1 MDRILRTSSL
11 RPLLLAGL
19 LAPFPLSALAQ
30 SVAAQAEPVQLESIT
45 VEGNRLYDMP
55 SSEQSGGYT
64 VPAATVG
71 TKTPAELRDIPQSI
85 SVYTSDYIRDR
96 QFVNLDDLAKY
107 STGLRTLS
115 NDSGRSSIY
124 ARGYEYDEFNIDG
137 LPAPMASI
145 NGTLPSLSPFDR
157 VEVMRGPS
165 GLFNSTSEMGGIVNM
180 VRKRPTREFQGSLT
194 GRYGSWDTHYLEAD
208 LSGPLDEQGR
218 VRGRTVIS
226 RADTNGEVDYNA
238 NTSESFYG
246 ALDIDLSDATV
257 MSFGLIH
264 QTKDILPHNGYPAAI
279 DGSLEDFSRSTYLG
293 ADWGDFDSRGTDIV
307 AELTHRFDNGGYG
320 RVAVRGS
327 RRATDYL
334 YAFTARNVNSGA
346 TSLAYTARDLEQDT
360 LAVDANYSQ
369 PFELLGQVSEFVIG
383 SDFKRYETE
392 YADARGNLGAIDVA
406 SYQPGDTSKPNV
418 TFSTPTETDEREAG
432 LYAKLTFRPIQR
444 LALIGGARVSSF
456 EGENSSATQDVRES
470 GYVTPYGGLV
480 FDLDDQHSL
489 YASYSQVFKPQSE
502 AGADGRIIDPREGEQ
517 YEAGIKGSYFG
528 GDLNARIT
536 AFQLTDENR
545 AAGAIDDSG
554 APISGVYEA
563 TGKTRIRGGEL
574 EVSGY
579 LTPDW
584 EVLAGYTYMK
594 TENLAGERLRALRA
608 DAPAPGLAV
617 DQVHPARRCPAR
629 PGDRW
634 WRDRDERL
642 LHRTR
647 RQPAP
652 QRTGLC
658 SGGCQ
663 AVLPDHRQADRHL
676 RREQPARPQIRFAG
690 WQRRHLQLLRP
701 VAQLHGGRPLRILIH
716 LAACARRRR
725 RLTSGDHHAP
735 VSRPG
740 GDTPRVPQHDAPVQA
755 LRAQG
760 RSPAG

>member
-19 LAPFPLSALAQ
+19 LAPFPLNALAQ

-45 VEGNRLYDMP
+45 VEGNRLYDML

-107 STGLRTLS
+107 STGLRTLT

-194 GRYGSWDTHYLEAD
+194 GRYGSWDTNYLEAD
-208 LSGPLDEQGR
+208 LSGPLDDQGR

-226 RADTNGEVDYNA
+226 RADTNGEVDYNT

-264 QTKDILPHNGYPAAI
+264 QTKDILPQNGYPAAI

-293 ADWGDFDSRGTDIV
+293 ADWGDFDSRGTDVV

-334 YAFTARNVNSGA
+334 YAFSARNVNSGT
-346 TSLAYTARDLEQDT
+346 TSLAYTSRDLEQDT

-392 YADARGNLGAIDVA
+392 YADARGNLGAINVA
-406 SYQPGDTSKPNV
+406 AYQPSQTSKPNV
-418 TFSTPTETDEREAG
+418 TFGTPTETDEREAG

-480 FDLDDQHSL
+480 FDLDDRHSL

-517 YEAGIKGSYFG
+517 YEVGIKGSYFG

-554 APISGVYEA
+554 APLSGVYEA

-574 EVSGY
+574 EISGY

-594 TENLAGERLRALRA
+594 TENLAGDDNALFALMPQNQASLWTKYTLPGGALRGLGIGGGVTA
-608 DAPAPGLAV
+608 MSDYYIERAGSPRLSAPGYAV
-617 DQVHPARRCPAR
+617 VDAKLSYPITDKLTGTFDVNNLLDLKYYSRVGSVGTFNFYGPSRSFMLGARY
-629 PGDRW
+629 
-634 WRDRDERL
+634 E
-642 LHRTR
+642 
-647 RQPAP
+647 
-652 QRTGLC
+652 
-658 SGGCQ
+658 
-663 AVLPDHRQADRHL
+663 
-676 RREQPARPQIRFAG
+676 F
-690 WQRRHLQLLRP
+690 
-701 VAQLHGGRPLRILIH
+701 
-716 LAACARRRR
+716 
-725 RLTSGDHHAP
+725 
-735 VSRPG
+735 
-740 GDTPRVPQHDAPVQA
+740 
-755 LRAQG
+755 
-760 RSPAG
+760 

>member
-30 SVAAQAEPVQLESIT
+30 SVAAQAEPAQLESIT

-194 GRYGSWDTHYLEAD
+194 GRYGSWDTNYLEAD

-293 ADWGDFDSRGTDIV
+293 ADWGNFDSRGTDVV

-418 TFSTPTETDEREAG
+418 TFGTPTETDEREAG

-517 YEAGIKGSYFG
+517 YEVGIKGSYFG

-594 TENLAGERLRALRA
+594 TENLAGDDNALFALMPQHQASLWTKYTLPGGALRGLGIGGGVTA
-608 DAPAPGLAV
+608 MSDYYIERAGSPRLSAPGYAV
-617 DQVHPARRCPAR
+617 VDAKLSYPITDKLTGTFDVNNLL
-629 PGDRW
+629 DRKY
-634 WRDRDERL
+634 
-642 LHRTR
+642 
-647 RQPAP
+647 
-652 QRTGLC
+652 
-658 SGGCQ
+658 
-663 AVLPDHRQADRHL
+663 
-676 RREQPARPQIRFAG
+676 
-690 WQRRHLQLLRP
+690 
-701 VAQLHGGRPLRILIH
+701 
-716 LAACARRRR
+716 
-725 RLTSGDHHAP
+725 
-735 VSRPG
+735 VSRVGSVGTFNFYGPS
-740 GDTPRVPQHDAPVQA
+740 
-755 LRAQG
+755 
-760 RSPAG
+760 RSFTVGARYEF

>member
-293 ADWGDFDSRGTDIV
+293 ADWGDFDSRGTDVV

-418 TFSTPTETDEREAG
+418 TFGTPTETDEREAG

-517 YEAGIKGSYFG
+517 YEVGIKGSYFG

-574 EVSGY
+574 EISGY

-594 TENLAGERLRALRA
+594 TENLAGDDNALFALMPQHQTSLWTKYTLPGGALRGLGIGGGVTA
-608 DAPAPGLAV
+608 MSDYYIERAGSPRLSAPGYAV
-617 DQVHPARRCPAR
+617 VDAKLSYPITDKLTGTFDVNNLL
-629 PGDRW
+629 DRKY
-634 WRDRDERL
+634 
-642 LHRTR
+642 
-647 RQPAP
+647 
-652 QRTGLC
+652 
-658 SGGCQ
+658 
-663 AVLPDHRQADRHL
+663 
-676 RREQPARPQIRFAG
+676 
-690 WQRRHLQLLRP
+690 
-701 VAQLHGGRPLRILIH
+701 
-716 LAACARRRR
+716 
-725 RLTSGDHHAP
+725 
-735 VSRPG
+735 VSRVGSVGTFNFYGPS
-740 GDTPRVPQHDAPVQA
+740 
-755 LRAQG
+755 
-760 RSPAG
+760 RSFTVGARYEF

>member
-1 MDRILRTSSL
+1 MDTRTRPLRLAQRS
-11 RPLLLAGL
+11 RHLLLAGL

-30 SVAAQAEPVQLESIT
+30 GVAAPGDSVQLESIT

-85 SVYTSDYIRDR
+85 SVYTHDYIRDR

-107 STGLRTLS
+107 STGLRTLT

-194 GRYGSWDTHYLEAD
+194 GRYGSWDSQYLEAD
-208 LSGPLDEQGR
+208 LAGPLDEQGR
-218 VRGRTVIS
+218 IRGRTVLS

-246 ALDIDLSDATV
+246 ALDIDLTEATTLA
-257 MSFGLIH
+257 FGLIH
-264 QTKDILPHNGYPAAI
+264 QTKDIVPHNGYPAAI
-279 DGSLEDFSRSTYLG
+279 DGSLESFSRSTYLG
-293 ADWGDFDSRGTDIV
+293 ADWGDFDGRTTDAV

-320 RVAVRGS
+320 RIAVRGS

-346 TSLAYTARDLEQDT
+346 TSQAYTARDLEQDT

-369 PFELLGQVSEFVIG
+369 PFEWLGQVSEFVIG
-383 SDFKRYETE
+383 TDYKRYDTET
-392 YADARGNLGAIDVA
+392 ADARGNLGPIDLA
-406 SYQPGDTSKPNV
+406 SYRPTDIARPDVRFG
-418 TFSTPTETDEREAG
+418 TPTETKEREAG
-432 LYAKLTFRPIQR
+432 LYAKLTFRPIER
-444 LALIGGARVSSF
+444 LALIGGARVSSY
-456 EGENSSATQDVRES
+456 EGENSSAARDVSET

-480 FDLDDQHSL
+480 FDLDAQHSL
-489 YASYSQVFKPQSE
+489 YASYSRVFKPQSE
-502 AGADGRIIDPREGEQ
+502 AGADGRIIDPREGDQ
-517 YEAGIKGSYFG
+517 YELGIKGSYFG
-528 GDLNARIT
+528 GDLNARLS

-545 AAGAIDDSG
+545 ATGAIDANG
-554 APISGVYEA
+554 VPIGGVYEA
-563 TGKTRIRGGEL
+563 SGKTRIRGGEF
-574 EVSGY
+574 EISGD

-594 TENLAGERLRALRA
+594 TENLAGDDNALFALMPRHQASLWTQYTLPGGSLRGLSIGGGVTAMSDFHIERAGSPRLS
-608 DAPAPGLAV
+608 APGYAV
-617 DQVHPARRCPAR
+617 VDAKLSYPVTEQLTATFDVNNLLDRKYYSRVGSVGTFNFYGPSRSFSVGARY
-629 PGDRW
+629 
-634 WRDRDERL
+634 
-642 LHRTR
+642 
-647 RQPAP
+647 Q
-652 QRTGLC
+652 
-658 SGGCQ
+658 
-663 AVLPDHRQADRHL
+663 
-676 RREQPARPQIRFAG
+676 F
-690 WQRRHLQLLRP
+690 
-701 VAQLHGGRPLRILIH
+701 
-716 LAACARRRR
+716 
-725 RLTSGDHHAP
+725 
-735 VSRPG
+735 
-740 GDTPRVPQHDAPVQA
+740 
-755 LRAQG
+755 
-760 RSPAG
+760 

>member
-1 MDRILRTSSL
+1 MDTRTRPLRLAQRS
-11 RPLLLAGL
+11 RHLLLAGL

-30 SVAAQAEPVQLESIT
+30 GVAAPGDAVQLESIT

-85 SVYTSDYIRDR
+85 SVYTHDYIRDR

-107 STGLRTLS
+107 STGLRTLT

-194 GRYGSWDTHYLEAD
+194 GRYGSWDSQYLEAD
-208 LSGPLDEQGR
+208 LAGPLDEQGR
-218 VRGRTVIS
+218 IRGRTVLS

-246 ALDIDLSDATV
+246 ALDIDLTEATTLA
-257 MSFGLIH
+257 FGLIH
-264 QTKDILPHNGYPAAI
+264 QTKDIVPHNGYPAAI
-279 DGSLEDFSRSTYLG
+279 DGSLESFSRSTYLG
-293 ADWGDFDSRGTDIV
+293 ADWGDFDGRTTDAV

-320 RVAVRGS
+320 RIAVRGS

-369 PFELLGQVSEFVIG
+369 PFEWLGQVSEFVIG
-383 SDFKRYETE
+383 TDYKRYDTET
-392 YADARGNLGAIDVA
+392 ADARGNLGPIDLA
-406 SYQPGDTSKPNV
+406 SYRPTDIARPDVRFG
-418 TFSTPTETDEREAG
+418 TPTETKEREAG
-432 LYAKLTFRPIQR
+432 LYAKLTFRPIER
-444 LALIGGARVSSF
+444 LALIGGARVSSY
-456 EGENSSATQDVRES
+456 EGENSSAARDVSET

-480 FDLDDQHSL
+480 FDLDAQHSL
-489 YASYSQVFKPQSE
+489 YASYSRVFKPQSE
-502 AGADGRIIDPREGEQ
+502 AGADGRIIDPREGDQ
-517 YEAGIKGSYFG
+517 YELGIKGSYFG
-528 GDLNARIT
+528 GDLNARLS

-545 AAGAIDDSG
+545 ATGAIDANG
-554 APISGVYEA
+554 VPIGGVYEA
-563 TGKTRIRGGEL
+563 SGKTRIRGGEF
-574 EVSGY
+574 EISGD

-594 TENLAGERLRALRA
+594 TENLAGDDNALFALMPRHQASLWTQYTLPGGSLRGLSIGGGVTAMSDFHIERAGSPRLS
-608 DAPAPGLAV
+608 APGYAV
-617 DQVHPARRCPAR
+617 VDAKLSYPVTEQLTATFDVNNLLDRKYYSRVGSVGTFNFYGPSRSFSVGARY
-629 PGDRW
+629 
-634 WRDRDERL
+634 
-642 LHRTR
+642 
-647 RQPAP
+647 Q
-652 QRTGLC
+652 
-658 SGGCQ
+658 
-663 AVLPDHRQADRHL
+663 
-676 RREQPARPQIRFAG
+676 F
-690 WQRRHLQLLRP
+690 
-701 VAQLHGGRPLRILIH
+701 
-716 LAACARRRR
+716 
-725 RLTSGDHHAP
+725 
-735 VSRPG
+735 
-740 GDTPRVPQHDAPVQA
+740 
-755 LRAQG
+755 
-760 RSPAG
+760 

>member
-1 MDRILRTSSL
+1 MDTRTRPLRLARRS
-11 RPLLLAGL
+11 RHLLLAGL

-30 SVAAQAEPVQLESIT
+30 GVAAPGDAVQLESIT

-85 SVYTSDYIRDR
+85 SVYTHDYIRDR

-107 STGLRTLS
+107 STGLRTLT

-194 GRYGSWDTHYLEAD
+194 GRYGSWDSQYLEAD
-208 LSGPLDEQGR
+208 LAGPLDEQGR
-218 VRGRTVIS
+218 IRGRTVLS

-246 ALDIDLSDATV
+246 ALDIDLTEATTLA
-257 MSFGLIH
+257 FGLIH
-264 QTKDILPHNGYPAAI
+264 QTKDIVPHNGYPAAI
-279 DGSLEDFSRSTYLG
+279 DGSLESFSRSTYLG
-293 ADWGDFDSRGTDIV
+293 ADWGDFDGRTTDAV

-320 RVAVRGS
+320 RIAVRGS

-369 PFELLGQVSEFVIG
+369 PFEWLGQVSEFVIG
-383 SDFKRYETE
+383 TDYKRYDTET
-392 YADARGNLGAIDVA
+392 ADARGNLGPIDLA
-406 SYQPGDTSKPNV
+406 SYRPTDIARPDIRFG
-418 TFSTPTETDEREAG
+418 TPTETKEREAG
-432 LYAKLTFRPIQR
+432 LYAKLTFRPIER
-444 LALIGGARVSSF
+444 LALIGGARVSSY
-456 EGENSSATQDVRES
+456 EGENSSAARDVSET

-480 FDLDDQHSL
+480 FDLDAQHSL
-489 YASYSQVFKPQSE
+489 YASYSRVFKPQSE
-502 AGADGRIIDPREGEQ
+502 AGADGRIIDPREGDQ
-517 YEAGIKGSYFG
+517 YELGIKGSYFG
-528 GDLNARIT
+528 GDLNARLS

-545 AAGAIDDSG
+545 ATGAIDANG
-554 APISGVYEA
+554 VPIGGVYEA
-563 TGKTRIRGGEL
+563 SGKTRIRGGEF

-594 TENLAGERLRALRA
+594 TENLAGDDNALFALMPRHQASLWTQYTLPGGSLRGLGIAGGVTAMSDFHIGRAGSPRLS
-608 DAPAPGLAV
+608 APGYAV
-617 DQVHPARRCPAR
+617 VDAKLSYPVTEQLTATFDVNNLLDRKYYSRVGSVGTFNFYGPSRSFSVGARY
-629 PGDRW
+629 
-634 WRDRDERL
+634 
-642 LHRTR
+642 
-647 RQPAP
+647 Q
-652 QRTGLC
+652 
-658 SGGCQ
+658 
-663 AVLPDHRQADRHL
+663 
-676 RREQPARPQIRFAG
+676 F
-690 WQRRHLQLLRP
+690 
-701 VAQLHGGRPLRILIH
+701 
-716 LAACARRRR
+716 
-725 RLTSGDHHAP
+725 
-735 VSRPG
+735 
-740 GDTPRVPQHDAPVQA
+740 
-755 LRAQG
+755 
-760 RSPAG
+760 

>member
-1 MDRILRTSSL
+1 MVRYLNVPRL
-11 RPLLLAGL
+11 RPVLLAGL

-30 SVAAQAEPVQLESIT
+30 SVATQAEPAQLESIT

-107 STGLRTLS
+107 STGLRTLT

-145 NGTLPSLSPFDR
+145 NGTLPSLSPYDR

-180 VRKRPTREFQGSLT
+180 VRKRPTSEFQGSVT
-194 GRYGSWDTHYLEAD
+194 GRYGSWDTNYLEAD

-246 ALDIDLSDATV
+246 ALDVDLSDATV
-257 MSFGLIH
+257 VSFGLIH

-279 DGSLEDFSRSTYLG
+279 NGSLEEFSRSTYLG
-293 ADWGDFDSRGTDIV
+293 ADWGDFDSRSTDIV
-307 AELTHRFDNGGYG
+307 AELSHRFDNGAYG

-327 RRATDYL
+327 KRATNYL
-334 YAFTARNVNSGA
+334 YAFSARNVNTGS

-383 SDFKRYETE
+383 SDFKHYETE
-392 YADARGNLGAIDVA
+392 YADARGNLGTINVD
-406 SYQPGDTSKPNV
+406 SYQPSETRKPDV
-418 TFSTPTETDEREAG
+418 TFGTPTETDEREAG
-432 LYAKLTFRPIQR
+432 LYAKLTFRPIER

-456 EGENSSATQDVRES
+456 DGDNSSAAQDVRES

-502 AGADGRIIDPREGEQ
+502 VSANGRIIDPREGEQ
-517 YEAGIKGSYFG
+517 YEVGIKGSYYG

-545 AAGAIDDSG
+545 ATGAIDDNG
-554 APISGVYEA
+554 VPIRGVFEA

-584 EVLAGYTYMK
+584 ELLAGYTYMK
-594 TENLAGERLRALRA
+594 TENLAGDDNALFTLMPQHQASLWTKYTLPAGALRGLGIGGGVTA
-608 DAPAPGLAV
+608 MSDFSIERAGSPRLSAPGYAV
-617 DQVHPARRCPAR
+617 VDAKLSYPITDKLTGTFDVNNLLDRKYYSRVGSVGTFNFYGPSRSFTVGARY
-629 PGDRW
+629 
-634 WRDRDERL
+634 E
-642 LHRTR
+642 
-647 RQPAP
+647 
-652 QRTGLC
+652 
-658 SGGCQ
+658 
-663 AVLPDHRQADRHL
+663 
-676 RREQPARPQIRFAG
+676 F
-690 WQRRHLQLLRP
+690 
-701 VAQLHGGRPLRILIH
+701 
-716 LAACARRRR
+716 
-725 RLTSGDHHAP
+725 
-735 VSRPG
+735 
-740 GDTPRVPQHDAPVQA
+740 
-755 LRAQG
+755 
-760 RSPAG
+760 

>member
-218 VRGRTVIS
+218 VRGRTVIP

-293 ADWGDFDSRGTDIV
+293 ADWGDFDSRGTDVV

-418 TFSTPTETDEREAG
+418 TFGTPTETDEREAG

-502 AGADGRIIDPREGEQ
+502 AGADGRIIDPRKGEQ

-574 EVSGY
+574 EISGY

-594 TENLAGERLRALRA
+594 TENLAGDDNALFALMPQHQTSLWTKYTLPGGALRGLGIGGGVTA
-608 DAPAPGLAV
+608 MSDYYIERAGSPRLSAPGYAV
-617 DQVHPARRCPAR
+617 VDAKLSYPITDKLTGTFDVNNLL
-629 PGDRW
+629 DRKY
-634 WRDRDERL
+634 
-642 LHRTR
+642 
-647 RQPAP
+647 
-652 QRTGLC
+652 
-658 SGGCQ
+658 
-663 AVLPDHRQADRHL
+663 
-676 RREQPARPQIRFAG
+676 
-690 WQRRHLQLLRP
+690 
-701 VAQLHGGRPLRILIH
+701 
-716 LAACARRRR
+716 
-725 RLTSGDHHAP
+725 
-735 VSRPG
+735 VSRVGSVGTFNFYGPS
-740 GDTPRVPQHDAPVQA
+740 
-755 LRAQG
+755 
-760 RSPAG
+760 RSFTVGARYEF

>member
-1 MDRILRTSSL
+1 M
-11 RPLLLAGL
+11 
-19 LAPFPLSALAQ
+19 
-30 SVAAQAEPVQLESIT
+30 
-45 VEGNRLYDMP
+45 
-55 SSEQSGGYT
+55 
-64 VPAATVG
+64 
-71 TKTPAELRDIPQSI
+71 
-85 SVYTSDYIRDR
+85 
-96 QFVNLDDLAKY
+96 
-107 STGLRTLS
+107 
-115 NDSGRSSIY
+115 
-124 ARGYEYDEFNIDG
+124 
-137 LPAPMASI
+137 
-145 NGTLPSLSPFDR
+145 
-157 VEVMRGPS
+157 
-165 GLFNSTSEMGGIVNM
+165 
-180 VRKRPTREFQGSLT
+180 
-194 GRYGSWDTHYLEAD
+194 
-208 LSGPLDEQGR
+208 
-218 VRGRTVIS
+218 RGRTVIS
-226 RADTNGEVDYNA
+226 RADTNGEVDYNT
-238 NTSESFYG
+238 NTSESLYG

-293 ADWGDFDSRGTDIV
+293 ADWGDFDSRSTDVV

-334 YAFTARNVNSGA
+334 YAFSARNVNSGA

-392 YADARGNLGAIDVA
+392 TAEARGNLGGIDVA
-406 SYQPGDTSKPNV
+406 SYRPGDISKPNI
-418 TFSTPTETDEREAG
+418 TFGTPTETEEREAG
-432 LYAKLTFRPIQR
+432 LYAKLTFRPIER

-517 YEAGIKGSYFG
+517 YEVGIKGSYYG

-574 EVSGY
+574 EISGY

-594 TENLAGERLRALRA
+594 TENLAGDDNALFALMPQHQASLWTKYTLPGGTLRGLGIGGGVTAMSDFHIERAGSPRLS
-608 DAPAPGLAV
+608 APGYAV
-617 DQVHPARRCPAR
+617 VDAKLSYPITDKLTGTFDVNNLLDRKYYSRVGSVGTFNFYGPSRSFMLGARY
-629 PGDRW
+629 
-634 WRDRDERL
+634 E
-642 LHRTR
+642 
-647 RQPAP
+647 
-652 QRTGLC
+652 
-658 SGGCQ
+658 
-663 AVLPDHRQADRHL
+663 
-676 RREQPARPQIRFAG
+676 F
-690 WQRRHLQLLRP
+690 
-701 VAQLHGGRPLRILIH
+701 
-716 LAACARRRR
+716 
-725 RLTSGDHHAP
+725 
-735 VSRPG
+735 
-740 GDTPRVPQHDAPVQA
+740 
-755 LRAQG
+755 
-760 RSPAG
+760 

>member
-293 ADWGDFDSRGTDIV
+293 ADWGDFDSRGTDVV

-418 TFSTPTETDEREAG
+418 TFGTPTETDEREAG

-480 FDLDDQHSL
+480 LDLDDQHSL

-502 AGADGRIIDPREGEQ
+502 AGADGRIVDPREGEQ
-517 YEAGIKGSYFG
+517 YEVGIKGSYFG

-554 APISGVYEA
+554 APISGVF
-563 TGKTRIRGGEL
+563 
-574 EVSGY
+574 
-579 LTPDW
+579 
-584 EVLAGYTYMK
+584 
-594 TENLAGERLRALRA
+594 AL
-608 DAPAPGLAV
+608 
-617 DQVHPARRCPAR
+617 
-629 PGDRW
+629 
-634 WRDRDERL
+634 
-642 LHRTR
+642 
-647 RQPAP
+647 
-652 QRTGLC
+652 
-658 SGGCQ
+658 
-663 AVLPDHRQADRHL
+663 
-676 RREQPARPQIRFAG
+676 
-690 WQRRHLQLLRP
+690 
-701 VAQLHGGRPLRILIH
+701 
-716 LAACARRRR
+716 
-725 RLTSGDHHAP
+725 
-735 VSRPG
+735 SR
-740 GDTPRVPQHDAPVQA
+740 
-755 LRAQG
+755 
-760 RSPAG
+760 

>member
-1 MDRILRTSSL
+1 MVRYLNVPRL

-30 SVAAQAEPVQLESIT
+30 SVATQAEPAQLESIT

-107 STGLRTLS
+107 STGLRTLT

-180 VRKRPTREFQGSLT
+180 VRKRPTSEFQGSVT
-194 GRYGSWDTHYLEAD
+194 GRYGSWDTNYLEAD

-246 ALDIDLSDATV
+246 ALDVDLSDATV
-257 MSFGLIH
+257 VSFGLIH

-279 DGSLEDFSRSTYLG
+279 NGSLEEFSRSTYLG
-293 ADWGDFDSRGTDIV
+293 ADWGDFESRSTDVV
-307 AELTHRFDNGGYG
+307 AELSHRFDNGAYG

-327 RRATDYL
+327 KRATNYL
-334 YAFTARNVNSGA
+334 YAFSARNLNTGT

-383 SDFKRYETE
+383 SDFKHYETE
-392 YADARGNLGAIDVA
+392 YADARGNLGTINVD
-406 SYQPGDTSKPNV
+406 SYQPSGTRKPDV
-418 TFSTPTETDEREAG
+418 TFGTPTETDEREAG
-432 LYAKLTFRPIQR
+432 LYAKLTFRPIER

-456 EGENSSATQDVRES
+456 DGDNSSATQDVRES

-502 AGADGRIIDPREGEQ
+502 VSANGRIIDPREGEQ
-517 YEAGIKGSYFG
+517 YEVGIKGSYYG

-545 AAGAIDDSG
+545 ATGAIDDNG
-554 APISGVYEA
+554 VPIRGVYEA

-584 EVLAGYTYMK
+584 ELLAGYTYMK
-594 TENLAGERLRALRA
+594 TENLAGDDNALFTLMPQHQASLWTKYTLPAGALRGLGIGGGVTA
-608 DAPAPGLAV
+608 MSDFSIERAGSPRLSAPGYAV
-617 DQVHPARRCPAR
+617 VDAKLSYPITDKLTGTFDVNNLLDRKYYSRVGSVGTFNFYGPSRSFTVGARY
-629 PGDRW
+629 
-634 WRDRDERL
+634 E
-642 LHRTR
+642 
-647 RQPAP
+647 
-652 QRTGLC
+652 
-658 SGGCQ
+658 
-663 AVLPDHRQADRHL
+663 
-676 RREQPARPQIRFAG
+676 F
-690 WQRRHLQLLRP
+690 
-701 VAQLHGGRPLRILIH
+701 
-716 LAACARRRR
+716 
-725 RLTSGDHHAP
+725 
-735 VSRPG
+735 
-740 GDTPRVPQHDAPVQA
+740 
-755 LRAQG
+755 
-760 RSPAG
+760 

>member
-1 MDRILRTSSL
+1 MDRYLRIPRL
-11 RPLLLAGL
+11 QPLLLAGL

-30 SVAAQAEPVQLESIT
+30 SVVTQAEPVQLDSIT

-107 STGLRTLS
+107 STGLRTLT

-180 VRKRPTREFQGSLT
+180 VRKRPTGEFQGSVT
-194 GRYGSWDTHYLEAD
+194 GRYGSWDTNYLEAD

-246 ALDIDLSDATV
+246 ALDVDLSDATAL
-257 MSFGLIH
+257 SFGLIH

-279 DGSLEDFSRSTYLG
+279 NGSLEEFSRSTYLG
-293 ADWGDFDSRGTDIV
+293 ADWGDFDSRSTDAV

-327 RRATDYL
+327 KRATNYL
-334 YAFTARNVNSGA
+334 YAFSARNVKSGI

-369 PFELLGQVSEFVIG
+369 PFELLGHVSEFVIG
-383 SDFKRYETE
+383 SDFKHYETE
-392 YADARGNLGAIDVA
+392 YADARGNLGTIDMD
-406 SYQPGDTSKPNV
+406 SYQPNETRKPDV
-418 TFSTPTETDEREAG
+418 TFGTPTETDEREAG
-432 LYAKLTFRPIQR
+432 LYAKLTFRPIER
-444 LALIGGARVSSF
+444 LALIGGARVSTF
-456 EGENSSATQDVRES
+456 DGENSSATQDVSES
-470 GYVTPYGGLV
+470 GHVTPYGGLV

-502 AGADGRIIDPREGEQ
+502 AGANGRIIEPREGEQ
-517 YEAGIKGSYFG
+517 YEVGIKGSYYG

-545 AAGAIDDSG
+545 AAGAIDDNG
-554 APISGVYEA
+554 VPIRGVYEA

-584 EVLAGYTYMK
+584 ELLAGYTYMK
-594 TENLAGERLRALRA
+594 TENLAGDDNALFTLMPRHQASLWTKYTHPSGALRGLGIGGGVTA
-608 DAPAPGLAV
+608 MSEFSIERAGSPRLSAPGYAV
-617 DQVHPARRCPAR
+617 VDAKLSYPITDKLTGTFDVNNLLDRKYYSRVGSVGTFNFYGPSRSFTVGARY
-629 PGDRW
+629 
-634 WRDRDERL
+634 E
-642 LHRTR
+642 
-647 RQPAP
+647 
-652 QRTGLC
+652 
-658 SGGCQ
+658 
-663 AVLPDHRQADRHL
+663 
-676 RREQPARPQIRFAG
+676 F
-690 WQRRHLQLLRP
+690 
-701 VAQLHGGRPLRILIH
+701 
-716 LAACARRRR
+716 
-725 RLTSGDHHAP
+725 
-735 VSRPG
+735 
-740 GDTPRVPQHDAPVQA
+740 
-755 LRAQG
+755 
-760 RSPAG
+760 

>member
-1 MDRILRTSSL
+1 MDTRTRPLRLAQRS
-11 RPLLLAGL
+11 RHLLLAGL

-30 SVAAQAEPVQLESIT
+30 GVAAPGDAVQLESIT

-85 SVYTSDYIRDR
+85 SVYTHDYIRDR

-107 STGLRTLS
+107 STGLRTLT

-194 GRYGSWDTHYLEAD
+194 GRYGSWDSQYLEAD
-208 LSGPLDEQGR
+208 LAGPLDEQGR
-218 VRGRTVIS
+218 IRGRTVLS

-246 ALDIDLSDATV
+246 ALDIDLTEATTLA
-257 MSFGLIH
+257 FGLIH
-264 QTKDILPHNGYPAAI
+264 QTKDIVPHNGYPAAI
-279 DGSLEDFSRSTYLG
+279 DGSLESFSRSTYLG
-293 ADWGDFDSRGTDIV
+293 ADWGDFDGRTTDAV

-320 RVAVRGS
+320 RIAVRGS

-334 YAFTARNVNSGA
+334 YAFTARNVTSGA

-369 PFELLGQVSEFVIG
+369 PFEWLGQVSEFVIG
-383 SDFKRYETE
+383 TDYKRYDTET
-392 YADARGNLGAIDVA
+392 ADARGNLGPIDLT
-406 SYQPGDTSKPNV
+406 SYRPTDIARPDIRFG
-418 TFSTPTETDEREAG
+418 TPTETKEREAG
-432 LYAKLTFRPIQR
+432 LYAKLTFRPIER
-444 LALIGGARVSSF
+444 LALIGGARVSSY
-456 EGENSSATQDVRES
+456 EGENSSAARDVSET

-480 FDLDDQHSL
+480 FDLDAQHSL
-489 YASYSQVFKPQSE
+489 YASYSRVFKPQSE
-502 AGADGRIIDPREGEQ
+502 AGADGRIIDPREGDQ
-517 YEAGIKGSYFG
+517 YELGIKGSYFG
-528 GDLNARIT
+528 GDLNARLS

-545 AAGAIDDSG
+545 ATGAIDANG
-554 APISGVYEA
+554 VPIGGVYEA
-563 TGKTRIRGGEL
+563 SGKTRIRGGEF
-574 EVSGY
+574 EISGY

-594 TENLAGERLRALRA
+594 TENLAGDDNALFALMPRHQASLWTQYTLPGGSLRGLGIGGGVTAMSDFHIERAGSPRLS
-608 DAPAPGLAV
+608 APGYAV
-617 DQVHPARRCPAR
+617 VDAKLSYPVTEQLTATFDVNNLLDRKYYSRVGSVGTFNFYGPSRSFSVGARY
-629 PGDRW
+629 
-634 WRDRDERL
+634 
-642 LHRTR
+642 
-647 RQPAP
+647 Q
-652 QRTGLC
+652 
-658 SGGCQ
+658 
-663 AVLPDHRQADRHL
+663 
-676 RREQPARPQIRFAG
+676 F
-690 WQRRHLQLLRP
+690 
-701 VAQLHGGRPLRILIH
+701 
-716 LAACARRRR
+716 
-725 RLTSGDHHAP
+725 
-735 VSRPG
+735 
-740 GDTPRVPQHDAPVQA
+740 
-755 LRAQG
+755 
-760 RSPAG
+760 

>member
-1 MDRILRTSSL
+1 MDRILRISSL
-11 RPLLLAGL
+11 RPLLFAGL
-19 LAPFPLSALAQ
+19 LVPFPLSALAQ
-30 SVAAQAEPVQLESIT
+30 SMANPSEPVELNSIT

-64 VPAATVG
+64 VQAATVG
-71 TKTPAELRDIPQSI
+71 TKTPAKLRDIPQSI

-107 STGLRTLS
+107 STGLRTLT

-180 VRKRPTREFQGSLT
+180 VRKRPTHEFQGSLT
-194 GRYGSWDTHYLEAD
+194 GRYGSWDTQYLEAD

-226 RADTNGEVDYNA
+226 RADTNGEVDYNT

-279 DGSLEDFSRSTYLG
+279 DGSLQDFSRSTYLG
-293 ADWGDFDSRGTDIV
+293 ADWGDFDSRSTDAV

-392 YADARGNLGAIDVA
+392 YANARGNLGAIDVA
-406 SYQPGDTSKPNV
+406 RYQPGQTSKPNIA
-418 TFSTPTETDEREAG
+418 FGTPTETDEREAG

-517 YEAGIKGSYFG
+517 YELGIKGSYYG
-528 GDLNARIT
+528 GDLNARVT

-545 AAGAIDDSG
+545 AATATDSNGALIN
-554 APISGVYEA
+554 GVYEA
-563 TGKTRIRGGEL
+563 TGKSRIRGGEL

-594 TENLAGERLRALRA
+594 TENMAGDDNALFALMPRHQASLWTKYTLPGGTLRGLGIGAGVTSLSGFHVERAGSPRLS
-608 DAPAPGLAV
+608 APGYAV
-617 DQVHPARRCPAR
+617 VDAKLSYPITDKLTGTLDVNNLLDRKYYSRVGSIGTYNFYGPSRSFSVGARY
-629 PGDRW
+629 
-634 WRDRDERL
+634 E
-642 LHRTR
+642 
-647 RQPAP
+647 
-652 QRTGLC
+652 
-658 SGGCQ
+658 
-663 AVLPDHRQADRHL
+663 
-676 RREQPARPQIRFAG
+676 F
-690 WQRRHLQLLRP
+690 
-701 VAQLHGGRPLRILIH
+701 
-716 LAACARRRR
+716 
-725 RLTSGDHHAP
+725 
-735 VSRPG
+735 
-740 GDTPRVPQHDAPVQA
+740 
-755 LRAQG
+755 
-760 RSPAG
+760 